1 MATLEEMLSAEQV
14 IVESYISDSRTGTKD
29 YFKAISKERGD
40 LSDLTKEYKTIAKE
54 SSALHW
60 QEYFLKTNAELI
72 DLTQNFIPYINSLIS
87 SIPEDDLSGIRGL
100 LEGDLLEANG
110 YKNSLETM
118 VLYETSFVLSE
129 QIRRDND
136 QKIDNYI
143 EEVNIKLSIF
153 INDFY
158 IGQYNDLL
166 LYQNTDLFNPS
177 ADAYQSKFNEGEL
190 ALENKI
196 AGLKADLLLDATNQF
211 LLDQIANLERYVSG
225 GDLEI
230 RASLSSS
237 DDTIENVYINKINT
251 INTNYQQE
259 IEALRISE
267 PSVSYDFYATLSE
280 YEIYG
285 VYKTENIKSEI
296 ILNKYVNQIK
306 EELDILITNHSDNF
320 KTKTIEIR
328 SLLSDPT
335 TTDLDD
341 IAGVLIEVKDL
352 KFQDYIEQNKYSI
365 SKYESTIE
373 ESVAFY
379 KETVDNYSPLIY
391 ILETE
396 INKFSNDFKD
406 SFDLAL
412 GSLTTTDGYVHDYNS
427 GELVAEFHIQDNIDI
442 LEQTNQEFL
451 SEAFQVFQSD
461 LGSVPDS
468 TMLSE
473 EYLPNITTYRVE
485 LENNRDTY
493 IQDFTP
499 SFLHQEELTNIS
511 LNDDSYTVTK
521 GSLKNQLNV
530 FSNDIGV
537 EELGADIYNS
547 TGTIIDSLSLS
558 DLETNIWY
566 EYYLSTP
573 VEWTDN
579 PYLSESIIDLAYT
592 QDDWIPN
599 YTSSNGEYIIKGNAF
614 DNANHLSG
622 IQRQEGN
629 FLPEIIVDS
638 TNAFQYGVA
647 IEDLSR
653 NDWQIPGDP
662 NYNKEIYF
670 IDSIFPQ
677 TQTGV
682 DELGNYIEIIPI
694 FQPDGAGTDEFSSD
708 SLNQSYVLRDGIRI
722 AQEISIDTVGKNSIV
737 ALSTEEGKTSYITEI
752 EVTETEVI
760 ELLNDSQYNI
770 YLEFQAA
777 NPTALLVKES
787 LFKPEIYFN
796 GLKYENFQAN
806 SIIIVNE
813 VTEAEVYF
821 SVLGSMAA
829 EYNGSPV
836 IFDLNGI
843 ESITKTEA
851 SNGVVEIE
859 WGVNGPEFIYTP
871 NIDYTGSDSFT
882 YSAVT
887 IEGDIK
893 TATVNIDVTTEI
905 VPPIHEITI
914 VDDLAGTT
922 AINTSIEI
930 SPLANDTDSNST
942 HTLTISTISVESGSG
957 TAVID
962 STNTKI
968 KYLPQTGVEE
978 DVIISYSVTDGAD
991 TQTGGYI
998 SLTVGIPS
1006 PPPPII
1012 YPPPESGHII
1022 TLFEDNYSTGVNSII
1037 EISPL
1042 ENDTDSDSAHTLSLS
1057 VPSIVS
1063 GSGKINRPDPES
1075 PNFYYIPDLDV
1086 EEEVVISYSVTDGIN
1101 TQTGG
1106 VINLT
1111 VGRRDHFPILMELE
1125 STTTEFDFSSSKDLE
1140 YVFNREIEFGSEIS
1154 IKILKEEDGT
1164 FVEKYNY
1171 TAGSE
1176 YLRIENNTTDP
1187 YNPEGSLII
1196 NPVNDLEYGGK
1207 YKVIIS
1213 DTSIVNKNVPDAYY
1227 DGLKDAATNIEI
1239 EATTNIANIVSKSH
1253 RFIDIF
1259 IGEKTL
1265 KETGHLKHGIHED
1278 IGFKAYAENG
1288 VVEVTGYNSI
1298 KYTPNEG
1305 FVGTD
1310 YIIYKTKHDG
1320 SKNDREKMH
1329 KIEIK
1334 VMGWEELKSYENDK
1348 KDGDELS
1355 NAMISRKGQSKIDS
1369 GDGDDEIQLLA
1380 DTFWEGSYFA
1390 INTETGQKFSLS
1402 GKNRFLDE
1410 IDGGQGAD
1418 KILLT
1423 EESDAFFFEDS
1434 FSGHHSSSLLKSTE
1448 RGVDSKERIEG
1459 IEEVL
1464 AGAGDDIVDLTSSNF
1479 VNNSD
1484 MLIDGGT
1491 GNDILW
1497 GGTGN
1502 NEILGGAG
1510 DDILFGGIGSDTLT
1524 GGTGSDIYQFTSKD
1538 GDDIITDMSI
1548 DDSIEFYYSVGDDIS
1563 SSSLSLNSGTL
1574 TWVANTSETVNI
1586 DLSATI
1592 TGNDISALV
1601 GQYTFNEIV

>member
-1 MATLEEMLSAEQV
+1 
-14 IVESYISDSRTGTKD
+14 VE
-29 YFKAISKERGD
+29 
-40 LSDLTKEYKTIAKE
+40 
-54 SSALHW
+54 
-60 QEYFLKTNAELI
+60 
-72 DLTQNFIPYINSLIS
+72 
-87 SIPEDDLSGIRGL
+87 
-100 LEGDLLEANG
+100 
-110 YKNSLETM
+110 
-118 VLYETSFVLSE
+118 
-129 QIRRDND
+129 
-136 QKIDNYI
+136 
-143 EEVNIKLSIF
+143 
-153 INDFY
+153 
-158 IGQYNDLL
+158 
-166 LYQNTDLFNPS
+166 
-177 ADAYQSKFNEGEL
+177 
-190 ALENKI
+190 
-196 AGLKADLLLDATNQF
+196 
-211 LLDQIANLERYVSG
+211 
-225 GDLEI
+225 
-230 RASLSSS
+230 
-237 DDTIENVYINKINT
+237 
-251 INTNYQQE
+251 
-259 IEALRISE
+259 
-267 PSVSYDFYATLSE
+267 
-280 YEIYG
+280 
-285 VYKTENIKSEI
+285 
-296 ILNKYVNQIK
+296 
-306 EELDILITNHSDNF
+306 
-320 KTKTIEIR
+320 
-328 SLLSDPT
+328 
-335 TTDLDD
+335 
-341 IAGVLIEVKDL
+341 
-352 KFQDYIEQNKYSI
+352 
-365 SKYESTIE
+365 
-373 ESVAFY
+373 
-379 KETVDNYSPLIY
+379 
-391 ILETE
+391 
-396 INKFSNDFKD
+396 
-406 SFDLAL
+406 
-412 GSLTTTDGYVHDYNS
+412 
-427 GELVAEFHIQDNIDI
+427 
-442 LEQTNQEFL
+442 
-451 SEAFQVFQSD
+451 
-461 LGSVPDS
+461 
-468 TMLSE
+468 
-473 EYLPNITTYRVE
+473 
-485 LENNRDTY
+485 
-493 IQDFTP
+493 
-499 SFLHQEELTNIS
+499 
-511 LNDDSYTVTK
+511 
-521 GSLKNQLNV
+521 
-530 FSNDIGV
+530 
-537 EELGADIYNS
+537 
-547 TGTIIDSLSLS
+547 
-558 DLETNIWY
+558 
-566 EYYLSTP
+566 
-573 VEWTDN
+573 
-579 PYLSESIIDLAYT
+579 
-592 QDDWIPN
+592 
-599 YTSSNGEYIIKGNAF
+599 
-614 DNANHLSG
+614 
-622 IQRQEGN
+622 
-629 FLPEIIVDS
+629 
-638 TNAFQYGVA
+638 
-647 IEDLSR
+647 
-653 NDWQIPGDP
+653 
-662 NYNKEIYF
+662 
-670 IDSIFPQ
+670 
-677 TQTGV
+677 
-682 DELGNYIEIIPI
+682 
-694 FQPDGAGTDEFSSD
+694 
-708 SLNQSYVLRDGIRI
+708 
-722 AQEISIDTVGKNSIV
+722 
-737 ALSTEEGKTSYITEI
+737 LSTEKGKTSYITEI
-752 EVTETEVI
+752 EVTEAEVR

-770 YLEFQAA
+770 YLEFKTA
-777 NPTALLVKES
+777 NPTVLLVKES

-893 TATVNIDVTTEI
+893 TATVNIDVTAVI
-905 VPPIHEITI
+905 VPPSHEITI

-922 AINTSIEI
+922 AINTPIEI
-930 SPLANDTDSNST
+930 SPLGNDTDSDSA
-942 HTLTISTISVESGSG
+942 HTLSLSTISVESGSG

-968 KYLPQTGVEE
+968 IYTPQTGVEE
-978 DVIISYSVTDGAD
+978 DVIIGYSVTDGTD
-991 TQTGGYI
+991 IQTGGYI
-998 SLTVGIPS
+998 SLTVGAPS

-1042 ENDTDSDSAHTLSLS
+1042 GNDTDSDSAHTLILS
-1057 VPSIVS
+1057 EITIVS

-1075 PNFYYIPDLDV
+1075 PNFYYIPDQDV

-1111 VGRRDHFPILMELE
+1111 VGQPLANPELFQNK

-1140 YVFNREIEFGSEIS
+1140 YVFNKEIEFGSEVS
-1154 IKILKEEDGT
+1154 IKILKEESGT

-1176 YLRIENNTTDP
+1176 YLRIANDTADP
-1187 YNPEGSLII
+1187 DNPEGSLII
-1196 NPVNDLEYGGK
+1196 NPENDLEYGGK

-1213 DTSIVNKNVPDAYY
+1213 NASIKTKNVSDAYY
-1227 DGLKDAATNIEI
+1227 GGLFADDNNLIEV

-1265 KETGHLKHGIHED
+1265 KDTGYLKHGIHED

-1348 KDGDELS
+1348 KDGDDLS
-1355 NAMISRKGQSKIDS
+1355 NAMISRKGLSKIDS

-1410 IDGGQGAD
+1410 IDGGQGSD

-1434 FSGHHSSSLLKSTE
+1434 FSGHHSSSVLKSTE

-1484 MLIDGGT
+1484 MLIDGGA

-1497 GGTGN
+1497 GGIGN
-1502 NEILGGAG
+1502 NDILGGTG

-1538 GDDIITDMSI
+1538 GNDIITDMSI
-1548 DDSIEFYYSVGDDIS
+1548 DDSIEFYYESGDDIS

-1574 TWVANTSETVNI
+1574 TWVANTNETVNI

-1592 TGNDISALV
+1592 TGSDISALA